1 MNFFQSI
8 SSATFLDPITG
19 DLINELIV
27 YCVEETGPT
36 TITLAHDMQS
46 AQKFTDKIETT
57 HDGNIIWTDPAEIIN
72 THHNDFMQ
80 QFIHGQIESSPENKG

>member
-1 MNFFQSI
+1 MICS
-8 SSATFLDPITG
+8 L
-19 DLINELIV
+19 
-27 YCVEETGPT
+27 
-36 TITLAHDMQS
+36 

-72 THHNDFMQ
+72 TPHNDFMQ